1 MECSVERDQRLMQLV
16 SAALQKPAAQRDS
29 YLRLAC
35 PNDPELLQEAS
46 DVIKGEEKMGSFL
59 RHPAIAFKDAPPAF
73 QTGEVV
79 AERFEIIREIGEGGM
94 GVVYEAFDRKLNR
107 RIAIKSAKPGF
118 QPRLSPEIKGA
129 LAVSHP
135 NICRVNEIH
144 TAHTEHGDVDFLTM
158 ELLEGETLSVHLSQN
173 SRQAP

>member
-1 MECSVERDQRLMQLV
+1 MQLV

-79 AERFEIIREIGEGGM
+79 AERF
-94 GVVYEAFDRKLNR
+94 
-107 RIAIKSAKPGF
+107 
-118 QPRLSPEIKGA
+118 
-129 LAVSHP
+129 
-135 NICRVNEIH
+135 
-144 TAHTEHGDVDFLTM
+144 
-158 ELLEGETLSVHLSQN
+158 
-173 SRQAP
+173 

>member
-79 AERFEIIREIGEGGM
+79 AE
-94 GVVYEAFDRKLNR
+94 AFDRKLNR

-158 ELLEGETLSVHLSQN
+158 ELLEGETLSAYLRSH
-173 SRQAP
+173 

>member
-73 QTGEVV
+73 QTGEEI
-79 AERFEIIREIGEGGM
+79 AERFESIREIGEGGM

-144 TAHTEHGDVDFLTM
+144 TAHTKHGDVDFLTM
-158 ELLEGETLSVHLSQN
+158 ELLEGETL
-173 SRQAP
+173 